1 MQYSCIIS
9 HLLSPFQQRFHD
21 IQIVV
26 IMNFVIVIKCRY
38 KEGWLYM
45 KHLFK
50 IIKMELKFNVSLTL

>member
-1 MQYSCIIS
+1 
-9 HLLSPFQQRFHD
+9 
-21 IQIVV
+21 
-26 IMNFVIVIKCRY
+26 MNFVIVIECRY